1 MKTYMK
7 ILKIDKISFRDL
19 IFDEIWEFFEEA
31 RETRPFEL
39 RSSRRMKSVEIDQ
52 RQRQPRNVF
61 WCAILFFATFAI
73 FYAKKQKSSLTFG
86 DQTSMNFFVF
96 WWWWWNECSKFPR
109 IKRFFIKFCLLI
121 LQKKQWIMKMYAF
134 NFY

>member
-73 FYAKKQKSSLTFG
+73 FYAKKKQKVQWRLVVMMKISK
-86 DQTSMNFFVF
+86 NFTDFF
-96 WWWWWNECSKFPR
+96 MKNHTICKF
-109 IKRFFIKFCLLI
+109 L
-121 LQKKQWIMKMYAF
+121 
-134 NFY
+134 